1 MLPLVQRDH
10 PVESDILF
18 DHNGVVGPIVISA
31 DPIHHILEI
40 VVAGDLY
47 GLRNSIS
54 GVGCMRRRWNQ
65 RRRQRNRGSR
75 NPCG

>member
-1 MLPLVQRDH
+1 MLNIVQRDH
-10 PVESDILF
+10 LVDRYIIF
-18 DHNGVVGPIVISA
+18 DNNGVVGPIFISA
-31 DPIHHILEI
+31 DPIHHILEL

-47 GLRNSIS
+47 GLCNSIS